1 MEKITNNDQ
10 DGLLKFKNES
20 DNTQR
25 PNIITIM
32 CTLYIFGL
40 FFTILAPFSEA
51 AWSIGLWYP
60 PYLAFSAVISLIC
73 VYGFWEM
80 KKWSIMLYLIFIA
93 VNQIVM
99 QSMGLWTATTIII
112 PCIILLVVLSQY
124 RKMI

>member
-1 MEKITNNDQ
+1 MEKTKNNDQ
-10 DGLLKFKNES
+10 DGLLKSNNES

-32 CTLYIFGL
+32 CALYIFGL
-40 FFTILAPFSEA
+40 FFTIFAPFSEA

-99 QSMGLWTATTIII
+99 QSMGLWIPATLII
-112 PCIILLVVLSQY
+112 PGVVVFIVLSQY
-124 RKMI
+124 GKMT